1 MKNTITY
8 PDTQFKLFDNVI
20 LCEDIPDYPLKKG
33 SIGTIV
39 EFLKPGVYE
48 VDFSDN
54 QGQTYAMCSVHE
66 HQLIAV
72 PDSVIEFLE
81 TIEDDE
87 FTLEDL
93 QVGSS
98 SSSDTLVLQ
107 IKVPRKVLK
116 WLTEVAKFRESS
128 SVESL
133 ARSYVGEGLRADLD
147 RLGID
152 RLLAETEQVLSEQI
166 DSQEKVKSMMKT
178 IQERY
183 QQWRIPRS

>member
-1 MKNTITY
+1 MTITIN
-8 PDTQFKLFDNVI
+8 PPETQFKLFDNVM
-20 LCEDIPDYPLKKG
+20 LCEDLPEYPLKKG

-39 EFLKPGVYE
+39 EFLKSGVYE

-54 QGQTYAMCSVHE
+54 QGQTYAMYSVHE

-93 QVGSS
+93 QV
-98 SSSDTLVLQ
+98 SDTLVLQ

-116 WLTEVAKFRESS
+116 WLEEVANFRQSS

-133 ARSYVGEGLRADLD
+133 ARSYIGEGLRADLD

-152 RLLAETEQVLSEQI
+152 RLLAETEQVLSEHI
-166 DSQEKVKSMMKT
+166 DSQEEVKSMMKM
-178 IQERY
+178 IQKRY